1 MKKVK
6 VVIYTIAC
14 SFALISCSDD
24 FLNLTPTTEA
34 SVENFYQSPGD
45 FNLAVVACYSKLQSQ
60 MSYYTDMLEYRSD
73 NLFLN
78 APTAGTQD
86 RYDID
91 NFVETPS
98 NGILQSL
105 WANFYNNIFRC
116 NLVLDKIGDKS
127 FDQNLKNQYTGEAK
141 FVRALTYF
149 NLYRAWGGIPVTLK
163 VVSPNEGLKIGRSS
177 VDEIYAVITNDLKDA
192 VNLLPPSY
200 GAADLG
206 RATSN
211 AARALLGKVYLTF
224 GKYPEARDVL
234 SEIIG
239 KYTLQN
245 TPSEVFDINNEMN
258 SEIIFAVRFS
268 KNIVGEGHGLWYTTS
283 DLTTTA
289 LEPGLINSYEPNDK
303 RKDLLEYVKSGNS
316 YVVKKYYDVLNPTT
330 QNAGNDFIILRYA
343 DVLLLYAEA
352 LNEISFNTDP
362 NSAALFSLNEVR
374 KRAGIDPLSIQDVV
388 NKDGFRK
395 ALLEERKKEFPFEGQ
410 RWYDLVRLNAVTEEM
425 AKVNRYPE
433 TFRNVYPIPK
443 TELERINNNSVL
455 WQNPGY

>member
-6 VVIYTIAC
+6 AIIYIIAC
-14 SFALISCSDD
+14 SFTLTSCSDD
-24 FLNLTPTTEA
+24 FLNLAPTTEA
-34 SVENFYQSPGD
+34 SVENFYQSPED
-45 FNLAVVACYSKLQSQ
+45 FNLAVVSCYSKLQSQ
-60 MSYYTDMLEYRSD
+60 MSYYTDMLEYRGD
-73 NLFLN
+73 NLFLS

-98 NGILQSL
+98 NGILGSL

-116 NLVLDKIGDKS
+116 NLVLDKIGNKS

-141 FVRALTYF
+141 FIRALTYF
-149 NLYRAWGGIPVTLK
+149 NLYRAWGGVPVTLK

-177 VDEIYAVITNDLKDA
+177 TDEMYTIITNDLKDA
-192 VNLLPPSY
+192 VNLLPLSY
-200 GAADLG
+200 GAVDLG

-224 GKYPEARDVL
+224 GKHTEARDVL
-234 SEIIG
+234 SEVIG

-245 TPSEVFDINNEMN
+245 NPSEVFDVTNEMN

-283 DLTTTA
+283 DLTATA
-289 LEPGLINSYEPNDK
+289 LESDLVNSYEAQDK
-303 RKDLLEYVKSGNS
+303 RKNLLEYVKSGNS
-316 YVVKKYYDVLNPTT
+316 YVVKKYYDILSPTT
-330 QNAGNDFIILRYA
+330 QNVGNDFIILRYA

-352 LNEISFNTDP
+352 LNEISFNADP
-362 NSAALFSLNEVR
+362 NSVALFSLNEVR

-395 ALLEERKKEFPFEGQ
+395 AILQERKKEFPLEGH
-410 RWYDLVRLNAVTEEM
+410 RWYDLVRLNAVEEEM
-425 AKVNRYPE
+425 AKVNRFPE
-433 TFRNVYPIPK
+433 SFRNIYPIPK
-443 TELERINNNSVL
+443 TELERINNNSIL
-455 WQNPGY
+455 WQNPGF